1 MIDFTDKTYKNLLA
15 AMLASVPS
23 DVDKREESLI
33 ATALGPAGYA
43 LEDAYLD
50 LERMQS
56 GAHAQTAVGEDL
68 DLVAGDQ
75 GLTRKSATAAVR
87 LGVFDAAVPVGARF
101 STNKA
106 DSVNFTVTAVSG
118 SEYQLTCE
126 APGIIGNSYT
136 GDLVAITYVAGLTIA
151 QVTDI
156 LTAGED
162 EESDDALRTRYFDHL
177 NSNPFGGNVAYYR
190 ERVGEMAGVGGVQV
204 YPTWDGG
211 GTVKLSIT
219 GADGMPAGAEVV
231 NVVQTTVDPSQNSG
245 KGYGL
250 ATIGALV
257 TVVVPAAVPVNVAAH
272 ITVAGGYTL
281 SQLTASIEAA
291 IAEYIKSVRDAWAVP
306 ITAGMTD
313 YASVIYRARV
323 TTAMLLVTGV
333 VNVTGLTLNGADADV
348 QLLETGAE
356 QQLPVLGAVTLS

>member
-1 MIDFTDKTYKNLLA
+1 MIDFTDKTFEKLLA
-15 AMLASVPS
+15 AMLANVPS

-33 ATALGPAGYA
+33 STALGPAGYA

-68 DLVAGDQ
+68 DLVASDQ

-87 LGVFDAAVPVGARF
+87 LGVFDVSVPVGARF
-101 STNKA
+101 STNES
-106 DSVNFTVTAVSG
+106 DSVNFTVTAPG
-118 SEYQLTCE
+118 AEYQLTCE
-126 APGIIGNSYT
+126 TPGTVGNHYT
-136 GDLVAITYVAGLTIA
+136 GDLVAITYVAGLTVA
-151 QVTDI
+151 RVTDI

-190 ERVGEMAGVGGVQV
+190 ERVGAITGVGGVQV
-204 YPTWDGG
+204 YSTWNGG
-211 GTVKLSIT
+211 GTVKLSIAGT
-219 GADGMPAGAEVV
+219 DGMPASSEVLSA
-231 NVVQTTVDPSQNSG
+231 VQAAVDPLENGG

-257 TVVVPAAVPVNVAAH
+257 TVVAPSAVSIAVAATV
-272 ITVAGGYTL
+272 TVANGYTL
-281 SQLTASIEAA
+281 AQLTDSIQAA

-323 TTAMLLVTGV
+323 TTAILSVTGV
-333 VNVTGLTLNGADADV
+333 VNVTGLTLNAADADV
-348 QLLETGAE
+348 QLTETGAG
-356 QQLPVLGAVTLS
+356 QQLPVLGTVTLN

>member
-1 MIDFTDKTYKNLLA
+1 MIDFTDKTYKDLLA
-15 AMLASVPS
+15 AMLANVPS

-56 GAHAQTAVGEDL
+56 GAHAQTAAGNDL

-87 LGVFDAAVPVGARF
+87 LGVFDAVVPVGARF
-101 STNKA
+101 STNEA
-106 DSVNFTVTAVSG
+106 DSVNFTVTAAG

-126 APGIIGNSYT
+126 TPGAVGNSYT
-136 GDLVAITYVAGLTIA
+136 GDLVAITYVSGLTVA
-151 QVTDI
+151 RVTDI

-190 ERVGEMAGVGGVQV
+190 ERVGAITGVGGVQV

-219 GADGMPAGAEVV
+219 GTDGMPASTEVV
-231 NVVQTTVDPSQNSG
+231 NVVQTTVDPAQNSG

-250 ATIGALV
+250 ATIGAMV
-257 TVVVPAAVPVNVAAH
+257 TVVAPSAVSINVAATV
-272 ITVAGGYTL
+272 TVANGYSLT
-281 SQLTASIEAA
+281 QLTDSIQSA
-291 IAEYIKSVRDAWAVP
+291 IEEYIKSVRDTWAVP
-306 ITAGMTD
+306 VTAGMTD

-333 VNVTGLTLNGADADV
+333 VNVTGLTLNGVDADV
-348 QLLETGAE
+348 QLTETGAE
-356 QQLPVLGAVTLS
+356 QQLPVPGTVTLN